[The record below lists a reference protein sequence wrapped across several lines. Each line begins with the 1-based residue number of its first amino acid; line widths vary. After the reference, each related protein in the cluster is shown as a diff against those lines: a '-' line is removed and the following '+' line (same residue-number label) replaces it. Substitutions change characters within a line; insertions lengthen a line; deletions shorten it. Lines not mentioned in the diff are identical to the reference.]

1 MKEALE
7 LAALGFSVFPIW
19 GITDGVCHCRQ
30 PDCASPGKH
39 PPVKWRA
46 AATRD
51 AAEIARLF
59 RRYPLASSI
68 GVATGEPSGV
78 IVIDLDGQQG
88 IRQWDRLCAGRGGHP
103 TTIEAVTGGG
113 GRHLYFQHPEGFP
126 VPVRNGVGVRKGID
140 RIGLGIGIDIR
151 STGGYVLAPPSSH
164 KSGNAYRWAR
174 GRAPGQCAAL
184 EVPWWL
190 LKDLVRGARHEEREE
205 ARRVTVGETTRY
217 GAAALTRIAAEL
229 AQCAPGNRNNALNR
243 ATFAVAR
250 LVAGGQIAES
260 DGRAA
265 LLESASACGLA
276 KRETRLTIR
285 SAWRAGL
292 RHPFAPVPRVA

>member
-1 MKEALE
+1 MMPALE

-19 GITDGVCHCRQ
+19 GITDGVCHCAQ

-39 PPVKWRA
+39 PPLKWRD

-51 AAEIARLF
+51 AAQIERMF

-78 IVIDLDGQQG
+78 IVIDLDGEKG

-113 GRHLYFQHPEGFP
+113 GRHLYFQQPEGFD
-126 VPVRNGVGVRKGID
+126 VRNGVGNRNGID
-140 RIGLGIGIDIR
+140 RIGLGPGIDIR
-151 STGGYVLAPPSSH
+151 STGGYVLAPPSQH

-205 ARRVTVGETTRY
+205 AQRTRVGETTRY
-217 GAAALTRIAAEL
+217 GAAALTRIAGEL

-260 DGRAA
+260 DGRSA
-265 LLESASACGLA
+265 LVEAASACGLA

-292 RHPFAPVPRVA
+292 RHPFAPVPRSAA